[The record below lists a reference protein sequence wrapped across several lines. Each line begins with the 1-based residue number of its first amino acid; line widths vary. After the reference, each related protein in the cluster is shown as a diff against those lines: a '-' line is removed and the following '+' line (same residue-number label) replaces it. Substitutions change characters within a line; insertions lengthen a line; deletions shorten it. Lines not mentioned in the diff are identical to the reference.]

1 MTPREVTPPLPG
13 GVLSGLRL
21 PILQLA
27 ALKLPVLKLPVLKL
41 PVLKLPVLK
50 LPVLKLVLKLP
61 APRLL
66 ELKLHAPRL
75 PVLKLHAPR
84 LPVLKM
90 PMLFLLGLLGVFALG
105 QSALSL
111 DANGQLE
118 DPALQTRFERITKE
132 LRCLV
137 CQNESIA
144 DSNVELAADLRRQ
157 VREMLVA
164 GRSDDAIFRFMTD
177 RYGEFVRF
185 APPLEAKTLLI
196 WGAPFIALLAAI
208 FIVYRVVLTR
218 SRMPLDE

>member
-50 LPVLKLVLKLP
+50 LVLKLP

-66 ELKLHAPRL
+66 E
-75 PVLKLHAPR
+75 LKLHAPR

-164 GRSDDAIFRFMTD
+164 GRSDDAIFKFMTD